1 MILLKRSVAR
11 LRFSF
16 FYFTSSIISFFI
28 LTTIQQQKI
37 NYHKLTLSTIP
48 YTIFI
53 NYLCSYSSLRMA

>member
-28 LTTIQQQKI
+28 LTTIQQQRI

-48 YTIFI
+48 YFYIYQLF
-53 NYLCSYSSLRMA
+53 M